1 MDWTGSL
8 LKAGQGG
15 QVPRVVDEEF
25 YQTLRVVRYG
35 RWVFFLIDLTRFLLK
50 LGSVG
55 PTKMDTAG

>member
-25 YQTLRVVRYG
+25 DQTLRVVRYG
-35 RWVFFLIDLTRFLLK
+35 RWVFFLD
-50 LGSVG
+50 
-55 PTKMDTAG
+55 